1 MKNRISLASSGASQH
16 NRGRLVAIVAV
27 AAMVLAGSFGGS
39 RLLRRPSRQPGAE
52 TRMMPSTATDPSRGD
67 FYYFRSGQW
76 LADLR
81 TFVAACR
88 YVLEPESA

>member
-1 MKNRISLASSGASQH
+1 MKNRISPASSGASQN
-16 NRGRLVAIVAV
+16 NRGRLVAIIAV
-27 AAMVLAGSFGGS
+27 AAMVLAGSLGGS
-39 RLLRRPSRQPGAE
+39 HLFKRPGGQPRAE
-52 TRMMPSTATDPSRGD
+52 TRIVPATTTDPSRGD

-81 TFVAACR
+81 TLVAACR

>member
-1 MKNRISLASSGASQH
+1 MRNRLSLASLGASRF
-16 NRGRLVAIVAV
+16 NRGRLAAIIAAIVLV
-27 AAMVLAGSFGGS
+27 GSLGGS
-39 RLLRRPSRQPGAE
+39 HLFTGHGRQPEAQ
-52 TRMMPSTATDPSRGD
+52 TQVLPPTATDRSRGD

-81 TFVAACR
+81 TLVAACR